1 MFCEGYGTS
10 SMNGPECWDT
20 NFMNFWLRG
29 LDTSFMR
36 KVSESFDTC
45 TFYGWFL
52 KSEIQLLLMVFE
64 GWDTI
69 IIQCEEK
76 IENGLFFAW
85 ICCQMET
92 WEPCEKGI
100 HYKVAPPGAW
110 MLYIIRLFI
119 FSTEKHM

>member
-1 MFCEGYGTS
+1 
-10 SMNGPECWDT
+10 
-20 NFMNFWLRG
+20 
-29 LDTSFMR
+29 MR

-76 IENGLFFAW
+76 IENGLFFA
-85 ICCQMET
+85 
-92 WEPCEKGI
+92 
-100 HYKVAPPGAW
+100 
-110 MLYIIRLFI
+110 
-119 FSTEKHM
+119 